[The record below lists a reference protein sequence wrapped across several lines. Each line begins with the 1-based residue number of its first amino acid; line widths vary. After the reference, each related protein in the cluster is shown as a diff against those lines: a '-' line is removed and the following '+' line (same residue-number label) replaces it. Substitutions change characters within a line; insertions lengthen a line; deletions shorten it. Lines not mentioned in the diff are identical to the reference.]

1 MLSFEIL
8 TNAFSDIS
16 SGILPHHRQ
25 DHGSLVVI
33 VSQVSGGGM
42 ETKELKDQFQELQA
56 QQQKKLMERRR
67 KKELAAKNE
76 NKNNDAL
83 EISSG
88 KFGINDDMNLKL
100 SDPANKGYSYLSEE
114 LVDHLNVQIRE
125 MKDENGRLYKLLSE
139 RDFEIRQLKKKAEDT
154 KHSSLS
160 ETVTNETAATKI
172 IELSRKVRELTAEK
186 ESERTKCRQL
196 QKKIHDLQLK
206 SQATSSSE
214 PPSNMGSMISLRSQI
229 SENRGSEDAT
239 GVDVKALQDR
249 LKQTEARCTDF
260 RNQCQSLRQELK
272 VANKVLGQEIGE
284 NVNIQS
290 LLNETSNWRGRAQQ
304 IIALQQKVDELK
316 VQLDSQGNDAGS
328 LMGQPEKGSSG
339 RRKQE
344 ERYREELK
352 RLERERKE
360 AQEST
365 LSKLKGLEEENKSLR
380 DKIDAAKVRNKV
392 LSNDIKQQKAQVQT
406 LLKKSRND
414 DEFIDAL
421 MKQQGQ
427 LKKLLDDSSSHQNQQ
442 TMAAHLQLQQMSMK
456 SQQDSNVV
464 EQLKAIAAQK
474 EAQVKMLEMELQ
486 NLRGVAAKNYP
497 ASAVTA
503 YMSSPEQSTVLD
515 GGGDVEVEVTINDR
529 PFSGQSNGR
538 TLTSRNESQSAMSMT
553 QLSSRSQSRMSSATL
568 VRNSKQP
575 DTQELSELRYRCEE
589 VEIMCRA
596 TEVERDKM
604 SELVQ
609 VLQLR
614 LAEETDKLNEANS
627 QVQVLKRATVELEKR
642 LAKQALD
649 AGAKRKGTAKGGP
662 APPSTVDA
670 EQEDEES
677 NVEKEELLT
686 KLEIQMDET
695 AALKAALQRTVK
707 AKDEDMK
714 IYSST
719 LDQTKQVFL
728 QALRQMKDK
737 HMA

>member
-1 MLSFEIL
+1 
-8 TNAFSDIS
+8 
-16 SGILPHHRQ
+16 
-25 DHGSLVVI
+25 
-33 VSQVSGGGM
+33 M
-42 ETKELKDQFQELQA
+42 ETKELKDQFAELQA

-76 NKNNDAL
+76 NKNNDTRAN
-83 EISSG
+83 SAG

-100 SDPANKGYSYLSEE
+100 ADPSSKGYGYLSEE
-114 LVDHLNVQIRE
+114 LVDHLNDQIRE

-139 RDFEIRQLKKKAEDT
+139 RDFEVRQLKKKAEET
-154 KHSSLS
+154 KNSPLN

-196 QKKIHDLQLK
+196 QKKIHDLQSQ
-206 SQATSSSE
+206 SQAVSE
-214 PPSNMGSMISLRSQI
+214 STSNMGSMLSLRSQV
-229 SENRGSEDAT
+229 SESRAGDDTS

-249 LKQTEARCTDF
+249 LKQTESRCTDF

-272 VANKVLGQEIGE
+272 IANKVLSQEIGE

-304 IIALQQKVDELK
+304 IIGLQQKVDELK
-316 VQLDSQGNDAGS
+316 VQLDSQGSEVGS
-328 LMGQPEKGSSG
+328 MMGQSEKGTSG
-339 RRKQE
+339 RRRQE

-352 RLERERKE
+352 RVERERKE

-365 LSKLKGLEEENKSLR
+365 LSKMKDLEEENKSLK

-392 LSNDIKQQKAQVQT
+392 LSNEIKQNKAQVQT

-421 MKQQGQ
+421 MKQQSQ
-427 LKKLLDDSSSHQNQQ
+427 MKKLLDDSSSQQSQQ
-442 TMAAHLQLQQMSMK
+442 TMAAHVQLQQLSMK

-474 EAQVKMLEMELQ
+474 EAQVKMLETELQ
-486 NLRGVAAKNYP
+486 NLRGLAAKKFP
-497 ASAVTA
+497 ASAGST
-503 YMSSPEQSTVLD
+503 YMSSPEQTTVVD
-515 GGGDVEVEVTINDR
+515 GGGDVEVEFTINER
-529 PFSGQSNGR
+529 PLTNQSNGR
-538 TLTSRNESQSAMSMT
+538 TQTSRTDCQSAMSMT
-553 QLSSRSQSRMSSATL
+553 QMSSRSQSRQSSATL
-568 VRNSKQP
+568 KMQSRQP
-575 DTQELSELRYRCEE
+575 DPQELSELRYRCQE

-614 LAEETDKLNEANS
+614 LAEETDKLNDANS
-627 QVQVLKRATVELEKR
+627 QVQSLKRATVELEKK

-649 AGAKRKGTAKGGP
+649 AAVKRKGPAKGGP
-662 APPSTVDA
+662 SHPPPVEA
-670 EQEDEES
+670 EHDDEES
-677 NVEKEELLT
+677 VEKEELLT

-695 AALKAALQRTVK
+695 VALKAALQRTVQ
-707 AKDEDMK
+707 AKDEDMR
-714 IYSST
+714 IYSTT

-737 HMA
+737 HAAELQQMAG

>member
-1 MLSFEIL
+1 
-8 TNAFSDIS
+8 
-16 SGILPHHRQ
+16 
-25 DHGSLVVI
+25 
-33 VSQVSGGGM
+33 M
-42 ETKELKDQFQELQA
+42 ETKELRDQFQELQA

-76 NKNNDAL
+76 NKNNDASQNL
-83 EISSG
+83 AG
-88 KFGINDDMNLKL
+88 KFGVNDDMNLKL
-100 SDPANKGYSYLSEE
+100 SDPASKGYGYLSEE
-114 LVDHLNVQIRE
+114 LVDHLNDQIRLSDPASKGYGYLSEELVDHLNDQIRE

-139 RDFEIRQLKKKAEDT
+139 RDFEIRQLKKKSEET
-154 KHSSLS
+154 KAANPLLN
-160 ETVTNETAATKI
+160 EAVTNETAATKI

-186 ESERTKCRQL
+186 ESERNKCRQL
-196 QKKIHDLQLK
+196 QKKIHDLQAQ
-206 SQATSSSE
+206 SQAASMSE
-214 PPSNMGSMISLRSQI
+214 PPSNMGSMISLRSQV
-229 SENRGSEDAT
+229 SDNRNSEDSA

-272 VANKVLGQEIGE
+272 VANKVLSQEIGE

-316 VQLDSQGNDAGS
+316 VQLDSSEVGS
-328 LMGQPEKGSSG
+328 VSGQPEKGSSG
-339 RRKQE
+339 RRRQE
-344 ERYREELK
+344 ERYRDELK

-365 LSKLKGLEEENKSLR
+365 VAKLKGLEEENKGLR

-392 LSNDIKQQKAQVQT
+392 LSNDIKQQKAQVET

-427 LKKLLDDSSSHQNQQ
+427 LKKLLDDTSSQQSQQ

-486 NLRGVAAKNYP
+486 SLRGQAARKLP
-497 ASAVTA
+497 AGPAPA
-503 YMSSPEQSTVLD
+503 YLDSREQSTVLNS
-515 GGGDVEVEVTINDR
+515 GGDLEVNVTVDDITL
-529 PFSGQSNGR
+529 SGQSEGR
-538 TLTSRNESQSAMSMT
+538 TILSRNESQSAMSMT
-553 QLSSRSQSRMSSATL
+553 QLSSSRSQSRASSATVVL
-568 VRNSKQP
+568 NSQRP
-575 DTQELSELRYRCEE
+575 DHQELSELRYRCEE

-596 TEVERDKM
+596 TEVERDKL

-627 QVQVLKRATVELEKR
+627 QVQTLRRATVELEKK

-649 AGAKRKGTAKGGP
+649 GMSVIRNQQ
-662 APPSTVDA
+662 TVFIVF
-670 EQEDEES
+670 
-677 NVEKEELLT
+677 NV
-686 KLEIQMDET
+686 
-695 AALKAALQRTVK
+695 
-707 AKDEDMK
+707 DMP
-714 IYSST
+714 
-719 LDQTKQVFL
+719 F
-728 QALRQMKDK
+728 
-737 HMA
+737 